1 MEIKGGGNTCCF
13 EGDRPAKAQGCDERR
28 SDSARRAP
36 FHSPGAPS
44 RPPPPFP
51 SASGLLRAPGQ
62 SQCRAHVNHSPL
74 ANERPPFPRGDV
86 RDASSASALSLLAV
100 KTAPPAGGGKRP
112 QLLRSCDA
120 LLAWRGG
127 GWRGCTTYSPLCPL
141 LRRGVVA
148 LVGGSCV

>member
-1 MEIKGGGNTCCF
+1 MGETHAASRETG
-13 EGDRPAKAQGCDERR
+13 QRR
-28 SDSARRAP
+28 RRAAMK
-36 FHSPGAPS
+36 GAATAPVG
-44 RPPPPFP
+44 RHFTPQVLLLAPPPFP